1 MLPAGD
7 PLYLCSPPSLFRIDL
22 VAELAFL
29 AKGNGL
35 HDKFHAARLACSV
48 FSVAVLSEVAPLPVA
63 AGKSMLVEE
72 AHVSRLLP
80 SAEELSYYHQ
90 PAPKD
95 RLTANTSRVKLTVT
109 DLFCLDNGQKTVT
122 ERG

>member
-1 MLPAGD
+1 
-7 PLYLCSPPSLFRIDL
+7 
-22 VAELAFL
+22 
-29 AKGNGL
+29 
-35 HDKFHAARLACSV
+35 
-48 FSVAVLSEVAPLPVA
+48 
-63 AGKSMLVEE
+63 MLVEE

-90 PAPKD
+90 PAPRTD
-95 RLTANTSRVKLTVT
+95 LLQTSRVKLTVT